1 MLYLMASETEIPVF
15 DTESIIKRLTDANM
29 PEAQARV
36 VAEQQALIYKLLH
49 GKNPEDAEKPPEA
62 GA

>member
-1 MLYLMASETEIPVF
+1 MLCPMASETEIPVF
-15 DTESIIKRLTDANM
+15 DTESIVKRLTDANM

-49 GKNPEDAEKPPEA
+49 QKTPEDAEKLPEA